1 MGKAEEV
8 TNFSDEEE
16 DCPECPLCMEALEI
30 DDQTFFPCGCGYQ
43 ICRFCWHRI
52 RTNDNGLCPACRRE
66 YKEDPV
72 NFKPLTCEDIVRI
85 KNEKKQRS
93 LEKKQ
98 KMAESRKH
106 LSDIRVLQRNLV
118 FVTGIPPKLA
128 DVEILKKAEY
138 FGRYGKIHKCV
149 LNQQGPVATAY
160 ATYVRDEDAFKA
172 VLGINGT
179 YLQNNILRASLGTT
193 KYCSYFLRHLP
204 CPKQDCMYLHG
215 LGDSS
220 ASFTK
225 ADMQAGKHQQYE
237 NIIFR
242 EYFSKKAETMKQNM
256 TRQKISTK
264 DDLTCGTSR
273 DAWCAPPAPEHIPEP
288 RTLRSMSESEH
299 NFYSKASVSDPDLSA
314 GTREA
319 AAPIETPPTLDWNEV
334 NSQRRNSLS
343 SPSED
348 ELDFDPWEISKDG
361 LEELIQN
368 QADSEPPV
376 TAPISQP
383 SSTQSSFSMTSHFQ
397 VQNNFINHI
406 QPKPD
411 PFLFQ
416 SFQQSQPTQ
425 PFAPF
430 NLAGLQQPQQ
440 HPNPVDRLF
449 GGLPSHMAGPLPQ
462 FNQKKQPFSD
472 AGAFY
477 NGFDQAAAA
486 AAQFSDIR
494 LHDPS
499 IVSTSPGDRRVN
511 NSPPGGA
518 PTSLPHTSS
527 LAPPHVPNGVV
538 PHLNGGIPHPNL
550 QNGGGPPHLGPHNPN
565 LDMSSL
571 QQGLQELFPHA
582 NISFSGQQRIRQAPP
597 GFQTPSYSNQLL
609 CQQLQNEN
617 KVIKIQ

>member
-8 TNFSDEEE
+8 VNFSDEE

-128 DVEILKKAEY
+128 DVEILKKPEY

-256 TRQKISTK
+256 SRQKITAK
-264 DDLTCGTSR
+264 DDLTCGTAATR
-273 DAWCAPPAPEHIPEP
+273 DAWCAQPAELLDNRNI
-288 RTLRSMSESEH
+288 RSMSESEH
-299 NFYSKASVSDPDLSA
+299 SFYNKTSISDPDLSS
-314 GTREA
+314 GSRESGSL
-319 AAPIETPPTLDWNEV
+319 EPPNTADWNEI

-368 QADSEPPV
+368 QSQAGSESPTTSSVPQLP
-376 TAPISQP
+376 TTTTQP
-383 SSTQSSFSMTSHFQ
+383 SFNMTSHF
-397 VQNNFINHI
+397 QNNFINHI
-406 QPKPD
+406 QPKPE
-411 PFLFQ
+411 PFSFQ
-416 SFQQSQPTQ
+416 SFQQNQPSQ

-430 NLAGLQQPQQ
+430 SLSGLQQP
-440 HPNPVDRLF
+440 HHNPNSVDRLF
-449 GGLPSHMAGPLPQ
+449 GGIPSHMGPLPQ
-462 FNQKKQPFSD
+462 FNQKKSFSVSD
-472 AGAFY
+472 GFY
-477 NGFDQAAAA
+477 NGYDGAPPTVPH
-486 AAQFSDIR
+486 FSDIR

-499 IVSTSPGDRRVN
+499 IVSTSPQDLRRVN
-511 NSPPGGA
+511 SSPAA
-518 PTSLPHTSS
+518 PQ
-527 LAPPHVPNGVV
+527 
-538 PHLNGGIPHPNL
+538 
-550 QNGGGPPHLGPHNPN
+550 QNA

-582 NISFSGQQRIRQAPP
+582 NISFSDPNPFGSEGLYGAGRAANDMCQRVRQAPP
-597 GFQTPSYSNQLL
+597 GFQNVTPNHTNLLL
-609 CQQLQNEN
+609 CQQLQNEH

>member
-1 MGKAEEV
+1 MYLV
-8 TNFSDEEE
+8 TLYTGSV
-16 DCPECPLCMEALEI
+16 PTQLCL
-30 DDQTFFPCGCGYQ
+30 T
-43 ICRFCWHRI
+43 
-52 RTNDNGLCPACRRE
+52 E

-128 DVEILKKAEY
+128 DVEILKKPEY

-256 TRQKISTK
+256 SRQKITAK
-264 DDLTCGTSR
+264 DDLTCGTAATR
-273 DAWCAPPAPEHIPEP
+273 DAWCAQPAELLDNRNI
-288 RTLRSMSESEH
+288 RSMSESEH
-299 NFYSKASVSDPDLSA
+299 SFYNKTSISDPDLSS
-314 GTREA
+314 GSRESGSL
-319 AAPIETPPTLDWNEV
+319 EPPNTADWNEI

-368 QADSEPPV
+368 QSQAGSESPTTSSVPQLP
-376 TAPISQP
+376 TTTTQP
-383 SSTQSSFSMTSHFQ
+383 SFNMTSHF
-397 VQNNFINHI
+397 QNNFINHI
-406 QPKPD
+406 QPKPE
-411 PFLFQ
+411 PFSFQ
-416 SFQQSQPTQ
+416 SFQQNQPSQ

-430 NLAGLQQPQQ
+430 SLSGLQQP
-440 HPNPVDRLF
+440 HHNPNSVDRLF
-449 GGLPSHMAGPLPQ
+449 GGIPSHMGPLPQ
-462 FNQKKQPFSD
+462 FNQKKSFSVSD
-472 AGAFY
+472 GFY
-477 NGFDQAAAA
+477 NGYDGAPPTVPH
-486 AAQFSDIR
+486 FSDIR

-499 IVSTSPGDRRVN
+499 IVSTSPQDLRRVN
-511 NSPPGGA
+511 SSPAA
-518 PTSLPHTSS
+518 PQ
-527 LAPPHVPNGVV
+527 
-538 PHLNGGIPHPNL
+538 
-550 QNGGGPPHLGPHNPN
+550 QNA

-582 NISFSGQQRIRQAPP
+582 NISFSGQRVRQAPP
-597 GFQTPSYSNQLL
+597 GFQNVTPNHTNLLL
-609 CQQLQNEN
+609 CQQLQNEH